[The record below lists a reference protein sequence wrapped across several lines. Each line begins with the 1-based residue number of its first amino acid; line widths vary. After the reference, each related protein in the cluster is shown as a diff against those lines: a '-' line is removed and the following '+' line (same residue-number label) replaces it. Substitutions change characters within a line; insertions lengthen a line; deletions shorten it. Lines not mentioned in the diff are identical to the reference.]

1 LTSSTLDEVCVELE
15 KHGVH
20 VDAATIRKTYVT
32 EEQLAQAEI
41 ELWRMLRDILVS
53 ERNRVSNGSIWQSY

>member
-1 LTSSTLDEVCVELE
+1 
-15 KHGVH
+15 